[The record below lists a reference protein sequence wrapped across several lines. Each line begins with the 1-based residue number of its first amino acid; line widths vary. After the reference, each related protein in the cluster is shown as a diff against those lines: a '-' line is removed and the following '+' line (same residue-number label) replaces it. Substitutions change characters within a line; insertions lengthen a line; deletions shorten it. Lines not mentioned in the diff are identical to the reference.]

1 MARPRKP
8 TALKKL
14 RGTLRKCRVNP
25 NEWTPPVGAPEMPA
39 TFKRDARREWLR
51 VVPMLLDAGL
61 ISNYDG
67 STLEAYCE
75 AYQEWKDAARIVAK
89 EGIVV
94 AGGGCDRESASA
106 CRGSGREWRRAGSG
120 AGVNSEVSRIV
131 SGTGR
136 GAGLNPPDMPGRK
149 ARTSRWTS
157 SDSATQWRPIS
168 GRLPAA
174 GPLN

>member
-94 AGGGCDRESASA
+94 AGGPHPALKVVLASREQCMKYAQ
-106 CRGSGREWRRAGSG
+106 RFGLDPQ
-120 AGVNSEVSRIV
+120 SRSKIDAPKKEATDPDEEKLFGQLQV
-131 SGTGR
+131 VTG
-136 GAGLNPPDMPGRK
+136 GK
-149 ARTSRWTS
+149 
-157 SDSATQWRPIS
+157 
-168 GRLPAA
+168 
-174 GPLN
+174 

>member
-39 TFKRDARREWLR
+39 SFKHDARREWLR

-61 ISNYDG
+61 ISHYDG

-75 AYQEWKDAARIVAK
+75 AYQEWKDAARTVAK
-89 EGIVV
+89 EGQLI
-94 AGGGCDRESASA
+94 AGGVHPAMKIVIASREQCMKYAQRFGLDPQSRSKISAPKK
-106 CRGSGREWRRAGSG
+106 EQK
-120 AGVNSEVSRIV
+120 
-131 SGTGR
+131 
-136 GAGLNPPDMPGRK
+136 D
-149 ARTSRWTS
+149 
-157 SDSATQWRPIS
+157 ATKDFLLGGGILQVVK
-168 GRLPAA
+168 
-174 GPLN
+174 